1 MPQIN
6 CISFSYDR
14 CRMDGTY
21 HKMPII
27 ILQDDVI
34 CLHRKKY
41 QVGPRLGNMPPTSI
55 FRKFLKKTNRC
66 RILHITNSFIEACYK
81 LRKSDIFCFFSQYI
95 IGESFCSM
103 FFSNLFLKLD
113 TIPYLLVDSL
123 NHRYKNQYSSFFRHH
138 IFILI
143 VCNTRFH
150 VLKKH
155 TFIHHIHTIIK
166 LKSLR

>member
-95 IGESFCSM
+95 IGEFCCSM
-103 FFSNLFLKLD
+103 FL
-113 TIPYLLVDSL
+113 
-123 NHRYKNQYSSFFRHH
+123 SFFKTRHH
-138 IFILI
+138 SVFTCRQFESQIQKLVQFIFSPSY
-143 VCNTRFH
+143 FH
-150 VLKKH
+150 PYCL
-155 TFIHHIHTIIK
+155 
-166 LKSLR
+166 